1 MNKKNIKLLK
11 IPVAL
16 LILYFAYLKF
26 NEGLKLQFYAS
37 LIVAVFMLISIY
49 WDFKGSH
56 IE

>member
-11 IPVAL
+11 IPLAL
-16 LILYFAYLKF
+16 LILYYAYLKY

-49 WDFKGSH
+49 WDYKSSL